1 MTWATHEC
9 SGEDQKVMLQ
19 KFAGGMQTQKK
30 RKKGVKHKV
39 FPKAFPTD
47 GVQLLKV
54 TLDQQNL
61 HPVPSLLLSANGQN
75 TALR

>member
-1 MTWATHEC
+1 
-9 SGEDQKVMLQ
+9 MLQ
-19 KFAGGMQTQKK
+19 KFAGGMETQKK
-30 RKKGVKHKV
+30 RKKGKGVKHKV
-39 FPKAFPTD
+39 FPKAFPAD

-54 TLDQQNL
+54 PLDQQNL